1 MTGDMRDRLI
11 ELLRCAPFCGY
22 RFDDRYSVGA
32 ITPIADHLI
41 ANGVILPP
49 CKVGDTVYKL
59 HTANLEPT
67 GKITKR
73 IITQVSL
80 SAFTVTDDGAFGRFD
95 FDDFGKTVFFTREEA
110 EKALKEALA
119 Q

>member
-1 MTGDMRDRLI
+1 MTGDMRERLI
-11 ELLRCAPFCGY
+11 ELIISAKR
-22 RFDDRYSVGA
+22 DDPETGSF
-32 ITPIADHLI
+32 TEFLADHLI
-41 ANGVILPP
+41 ANGVILLP